1 MVVFFKL
8 SQVKIPYKYLYRP
21 KSIQKD
27 NAIFKAEWWPWKK
40 FASSP
45 KWVGYTTDYSLNYL
59 HRYLLYLKNYT
70 FITSAMVSGQE
81 EMIPWW
87 ERGSAAALVEELSHS
102 LCETLLSRTLAVTRS
117 RHRIMQD
124 THAQT
129 CYWRYALD
137 LGMCQCSCGAST
149 TWPSKSA
156 LVPDSWWRF
165 EAPLKLR

>member
-1 MVVFFKL
+1 MKSCPKKGKGDL
-8 SQVKIPYKYLYRP
+8 GKNLLQVQSGQATPLIIGLVLTTGTYR
-21 KSIQKD
+21 I
-27 NAIFKAEWWPWKK
+27 KK
-40 FASSP
+40 
-45 KWVGYTTDYSLNYL
+45 N
-59 HRYLLYLKNYT
+59 HT

-129 CYWRYALD
+129 CYLRYALD
-137 LGMCQCSCGAST
+137 PGMCQCSCGAST
-149 TWPSKSA
+149 TWLSRSA